1 MTPAAVPGFPDPDTR
16 LAGSVP
22 PAVREVVDRFH
33 EHGHA
38 AYVVGGSLRDAL
50 LGREPYDWDLASDAL
65 PDRVIQLFP
74 GAVYENRFGTVAL
87 RAFGRPFEVT
97 TFRSDHEYADFRR
110 PHRVEFGTDLLADL
124 ARRDFTANAIAWGRP
139 APGTVNASG
148 AADTAGAA
156 DAADPGAP
164 FELVDPFGGRADVE
178 ARVLRAVGDPGQRFR
193 EDALRMVR
201 GVRLAATLEFTIEP
215 ATLEAMEVH
224 ASLVAHL
231 SGERIGAE
239 LEKLLSA
246 PRPSVGLRLM
256 AETGLLAVISPELAA
271 QAGVPQNKVAGE
283 DLWHHTLRSVDA
295 APASRPVV
303 RLAALV
309 HDIGKPATF
318 ADGRFHGHERVGAEQ
333 AAALLRSLRFP
344 KAVIDRI
351 THLVAHHMFSVDPTY
366 SDGAVRRF
374 IARIGVDALDELLA
388 LREADDIGSGKAADG
403 PALAAFRARIR
414 EQLEAEHAL
423 DRNALKVD
431 GTDLMRDLGLAPGPR
446 LGRLLDELLD
456 RVIADPALNDR
467 PTLLLL
473 AQSMLADMGDR

>member
-1 MTPAAVPGFPDPDTR
+1 MTPGAPTSGFPDPAAR
-16 LAGSVP
+16 LAGAVP
-22 PAVREVVDRFH
+22 QALRDVIDRFH

-65 PDRVIQLFP
+65 PDRVIELFP
-74 GAVYENRFGTVAL
+74 GAVYENRFGTVAV
-87 RAFGRPFEVT
+87 RALGRPFEIT

-110 PHRVEFGTDLLADL
+110 PHRVEFGTDLQADL

-139 APGTVNASG
+139 APRAASVDGGRRGEPGTG
-148 AADTAGAA
+148 DL
-156 DAADPGAP
+156 
-164 FELVDPFGGRADVE
+164 ELVDPFGGQADIE
-178 ARVLRAVGDPGQRFR
+178 ARVLRAVGDPGLRFR

-201 GVRLAATLEFTIEP
+201 GVRLAAALEFMIETG
-215 ATLEAMEVH
+215 TLAAMRTH
-224 ASLVAHL
+224 ASLVGHL

-239 LEKLLSA
+239 LEKLLAA

-256 AETGLLAVISPELAA
+256 EETGLLAVISPALAA
-271 QAGVPQNKVAGE
+271 PRGVPQNKLPGE
-283 DLWHHTLRSVDA
+283 DLWDHTLRSVDA
-295 APASRPVV
+295 APAARPVV

-309 HDIGKPATF
+309 HDIGKAASF
-318 ADGRFHGHERVGAEQ
+318 ADDRFHGHETVGAEE

-351 THLVAHHMFSVDPTY
+351 AHLVQHHMFTMNPDY
-366 SDGAVRRF
+366 SDGAIRRF
-374 IARIGVDALDELLA
+374 ITRIGVDALDELLA
-388 LREADDIGSGKAADG
+388 LRDADDVGSGKPADG
-403 PALAAFRARIR
+403 TELAAFRARIR
-414 EQLEAEHAL
+414 TELDAEHAL
-423 DRNALKVD
+423 DRNALKIN
-431 GTDLMRDLGLAPGPR
+431 GTDLMTELGLTPGPR